1 MSMKKLNLKKIALC
15 CLCFYVCFILVSQQ
29 FTLGR
34 QKKEIEKQTSLLE
47 RAEEKNQ
54 KLTDEIKL
62 SNDDSYIEKL
72 AREKLG
78 LVKNG
83 ETPVINSK

>member
-1 MSMKKLNLKKIALC
+1 MKKLSLKKIALC
-15 CLCFYVCFILVSQQ
+15 CLGIYVCFILASQQ
-29 FTLGR
+29 FTLAR

-47 RAEEKNQ
+47 KAEEKNQ
-54 KLTDEIKL
+54 RLIDEIKL

-78 LVKNG
+78 LVKSG
-83 ETPVINSK
+83 ETTVIDSK

>member
-1 MSMKKLNLKKIALC
+1 MKKLSLKKIALC
-15 CLCFYVCFILVSQQ
+15 CLGIYVCFILTSQQ
-29 FTLGR
+29 FTLSR

-47 RAEEKNQ
+47 KEEEKNQ

-62 SNDDSYIEKL
+62 SSDDSYIERL

-83 ETPVINSK
+83 EIPVIDSK